1 MKRIYDAKIFISMN
15 EKKPTDHGSIKMKKL
30 LLGDE
35 ALALGAINAGLSGAF
50 AYPGTPSTEILE
62 FVQADTTARERGLHS
77 HWSSNEKTAVEE
89 ALGMSFCGKRSMVSM
104 KHVGL
109 NVAADAFVNSAMTGA
124 NGGMLVISADDP
136 SMHSSQNEQDSRFYA
151 RFAMTPCLEPSNQ
164 QEAYDMAAYGFGLSE
179 RLRIPVMVRLVTR
192 LSHSRAQVETETV
205 ATSENPLSYP
215 ANPRQWVLM
224 PGNSRVRYREL
235 IADREKMEH
244 ESTTSPFNRLVPGSD
259 TSLGII
265 ASGIAYN
272 YVMECFPEGCP
283 LPVLK
288 ISQYPLPRPLLKE
301 LFAKVDRVMV
311 VEEGQPVIEELL
323 RGLLDTPA
331 KPILGK
337 LDGYLPRTGEL
348 SPDAVMGALTKA
360 VPALE
365 NRIKGAV
372 DGDLCDEIKKL
383 VVARPPALCQGC
395 GHRDVYTAL
404 NAALKDYES
413 PKVFGD
419 IGCYTLGWLSPFN
432 AIDTCLDMGASI
444 TMAKGAADAGQHPS
458 VAIIGDSTFTHSGMT
473 GLLDAI
479 NEDTPMT
486 VIISDNLTTGMTG
499 GQDSQGTGKLE
510 QICLGLGIA
519 PEHIHT
525 IDSLPKTFEEMKS
538 LFLSEFEHKGL
549 SVIVAR
555 RECIQTARRH
565 AKKG

>member
-1 MKRIYDAKIFISMN
+1 MN
-15 EKKPTDHGSIKMKKL
+15 ENKPNDHSASKTMKL

-35 ALALGAINAGLSGAF
+35 ALALGAINAGLSGAY

-62 FVQADTTARERGLHS
+62 FVQADPTARERGLHS

-109 NVAADAFVNSAMTGA
+109 NVAADAFVNSAMTGT

-164 QEAYDMAAYGFGLSE
+164 QEAYDMAAYGFSLSE

-192 LSHSRAQVETETV
+192 LSHSRAQV
-205 ATSENPLSYP
+205 ATDMEAMPENSLKYP

-224 PGNSRVRYREL
+224 PVNSRVRYREL
-235 IADREKMEH
+235 IADQEKMEE
-244 ESTTSPFNRLVPGSD
+244 ESASSPFNRLIPGEN

-272 YVMECFPEGCP
+272 YVMECFPGGCP
-283 LPVLK
+283 FPVLK
-288 ISQYPLPRPLLKE
+288 ISQYPLPKKLISE
-301 LFAKVDRVMV
+301 LFAKVDRIMV
-311 VEEGQPVIEELL
+311 AEEGQPVIEEMI
-323 RGLLDTPA
+323 RGLLDTPSR
-331 KPILGK
+331 PVLGK
-337 LDGYLPRTGEL
+337 LDGHLPRTGEL
-348 SPDAVMGALTKA
+348 TPDSVMEALEKA
-360 VPALE
+360 VPGLSQNPVEKAE
-365 NRIKGAV
+365 AV
-372 DGDLCDEIKKL
+372 VDTLRDELKEL

-404 NAALKDYES
+404 NAALKDYPD

-510 QICLGLGIA
+510 QICIGLGA
-519 PEHIHT
+519 DPAHVNT
-525 IDSLPKTFEEMKS
+525 IDSLPKTFEEMKA
-538 LFLSEFEHKGL
+538 LFLKEFNHKGL